1 MIVFWFQFAVEFD
14 LCRFYTRELP
24 AQLTSL
30 SLNYLFTQQVTQLDN
45 SMLEF
50 EAWKKLVP
58 LQLDLSFPWCFF
70 LLSRDGFG

>member
-1 MIVFWFQFAVEFD
+1 MIVFWFQFAGEFD
-14 LCRFYTRELP
+14 LCRFYRREIH

-30 SLNYLFTQQVTQLDN
+30 SLNYLSGQQVTQLDN

-58 LQLDLSFPWCFF
+58 FQLDLSFPWCFF

>member
-30 SLNYLFTQQVTQLDN
+30 SLNYLSGQQVTQLDN

-50 EAWKKLVP
+50 EAWMKLVP
-58 LQLDLSFPWCFF
+58 LQLDLSFPWFF
-70 LLSRDGFG
+70 FSRSRDGFG